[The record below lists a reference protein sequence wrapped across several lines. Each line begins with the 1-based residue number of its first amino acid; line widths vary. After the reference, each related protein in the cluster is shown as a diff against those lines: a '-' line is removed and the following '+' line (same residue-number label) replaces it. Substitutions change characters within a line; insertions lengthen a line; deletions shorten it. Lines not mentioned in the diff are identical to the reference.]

1 MSCIDADLIQK
12 YIDEELTPEEVV
24 MIENH
29 LKQCKTCRTEVG
41 NQQKLVAHVKNR
53 LNLLAEEDFDI
64 PVFKIPQLPKKKPT
78 ITSRRIIYSV
88 AAACAVILLLIIF
101 PKKEPVA
108 ENNEFFM
115 QHGEYEYD
123 ANRTISEQE
132 LIIEIIDPEG
142 NLTEYYLE

>member
-12 YIDEELTPEEVV
+12 YIDVELTPEEVV
-24 MIENH
+24 IIENH
-29 LKQCKTCRTEVG
+29 LKQCKTCSTEVRK
-41 NQQKLVAHVKNR
+41 QQKLAAHVKSR
-53 LNLLAEEDFDI
+53 LNMLAEEAFDI
-64 PVFKIPQLPKKKPT
+64 PEFKIPQLPKKKRT

-101 PKKEPVA
+101 PKEESGA

-115 QHGEYEYD
+115 QYGEYEYD
-123 ANRTISEQE
+123 ANRTLSEQE

-142 NLTEYYLE
+142 NLTEYQLE